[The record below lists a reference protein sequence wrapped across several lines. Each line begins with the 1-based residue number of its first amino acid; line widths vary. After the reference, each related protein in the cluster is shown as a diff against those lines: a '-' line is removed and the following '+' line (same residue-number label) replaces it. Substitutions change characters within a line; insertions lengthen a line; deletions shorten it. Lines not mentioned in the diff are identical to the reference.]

1 MPGEKRAK
9 VGLLGLTF
17 ELYDRIPD
25 LKPALRKFA
34 EELIGTLSPFAHVSF
49 PGVCSTRS
57 QVDEAV
63 AKFEADDVHLL
74 MVVLLSYAP
83 SHIALPALLRTKLPI
98 LIFNTQKAYSITS
111 ETTPD
116 VLLRNHGMHGVQDL
130 ANVLLR
136 SGREFHIV
144 TGHYR
149 DERTLRQIRE
159 WCEAA
164 RVAKFMRR
172 CRIGLVGYTME
183 GMGDF
188 AVDETALLAQVGVE
202 VRRIPMGRIAMEAA
216 NAPPEE
222 IAGQMRFDRE
232 HFEIAPEI
240 TQEEHEASSR
250 LEWAIRKVLKEEGMH
265 GFAAHF
271 IAIAEDGRL
280 DTLPFIAASKL
291 LGEGYG
297 YGGEGDVTSAAAVA
311 MMQELSGAANFTEMF
326 TMDFAGNAVLM
337 SHMGE
342 SNWKLARKDTP
353 IRMVRSTLGLVDLRV
368 KPLVL
373 VFSLKPGDV
382 TLLSLTTSVDGKL
395 KMIVTEGE
403 VVDFPPIR
411 GLSTPHYKFT
421 PRGELSDFLTR
432 FSMEG
437 GSHHQA
443 LAYGHLAG
451 VLEKTAMLLGIECSS
466 ISLPR

>member
-1 MPGEKRAK
+1 MEKVKKAK

-17 ELYDRIPD
+17 ELYDRIPR
-25 LKPALRKFA
+25 LKQELAEFA
-34 EELIGTLSPFAHVSF
+34 EELAGVLSPFAHVSF
-49 PGVCSTRS
+49 PGVCNTRS
-57 QVDEAV
+57 QVSETIV
-63 AKFEADDVHLL
+63 GFEAEGIDLL
-74 MVVLLSYAP
+74 LVVLLSYAP
-83 SHIALPALLRTKLPI
+83 SHIALPALSKTKLPV
-98 LIFNTQKAYSITS
+98 LIFNTQKAHSITA

-116 VLLRNHGMHGVQDL
+116 VLLHNHGMHGVQDL

-149 DERTLRQIRE
+149 DERVLSQVRE

-164 RVAKFMRR
+164 RIAKFMRR
-172 CRIGLVGYTME
+172 CRIGLLGYTME

-202 VRRIPMGRIAMEAA
+202 VKRIPMRRIAIEAA
-216 NAPPEE
+216 NAPHEE
-222 IAGQMRFDRE
+222 IAEQMRFDRE
-232 HFEIAPEI
+232 QFEMDPGIR
-240 TQEEHEASSR
+240 QEEHEASSR
-250 LEWAIRKVLKEEGMH
+250 LEWAIRKVLREEGMH

-271 IAIAEDGRL
+271 MAVSEDGRL
-280 DTLPFIAASKL
+280 ETLPFIAASKL

-311 MMQELSGAANFTEMF
+311 MMQELTGAANFTEMF
-326 TMDFAGNAVLM
+326 TMDFGGNAILM

-342 SNWKLARKDTP
+342 SNWRLAREDVP

-368 KPLVL
+368 RPLVL

-382 TLLSLTTSVDGKL
+382 TLVSLTTSAGGRL

-403 VVDFPPIR
+403 VLDFPPIEA
-411 GLSTPHYKFT
+411 LSTPHYKFA
-421 PRGELSDFLTR
+421 PRGELGDFLTR

-451 VLEKTAMLLGIECSS
+451 VIEKTAMLLGIECSV
-466 ISLPR
+466 I

>member
-1 MPGEKRAK
+1 MYEGKRVK

-25 LKPALRKFA
+25 LKPALTKFA
-34 EELIGTLSPFAHVSF
+34 EELAETLSPFAYVSF
-49 PGVCSTRS
+49 PGVCNTRS
-57 QVDEAV
+57 QVNEAI
-63 AKFEADDVHLL
+63 AKFEADEVHLL

-83 SHIALPALLRTKLPI
+83 SHIALPALLKTKLPV

-116 VLLRNHGMHGVQDL
+116 VLLHNHGMHGVQDL

-136 SGREFHIV
+136 SGRDFHIV
-144 TGHYR
+144 TGHYG
-149 DERTLRQIRE
+149 DEKTLRQIRE

-164 RVAKFMRR
+164 RVAGFMRQ
-172 CRIGLVGYTME
+172 CRIGLIGYTME

-202 VRRIPMGRIAMEAA
+202 VKRIPMERIALEAA
-216 NAPPEE
+216 NAPREE
-222 IAGQMRFDRE
+222 IAKQMRFDRE
-232 HFEIAPEI
+232 RFEIAPEI
-240 TQEEHEASSR
+240 TPKEHEASSR

-311 MMQELSGAANFTEMF
+311 MMQELAGAANFTEMF
-326 TMDFAGNAVLM
+326 TMDFGGNAVLM

-342 SNWKLARKDTP
+342 SNWRLARDDTP
-353 IRMVRSTLGLVDLRV
+353 IRMVPSTLGLVDLRV

-373 VFSLKPGDV
+373 LFSLRPGDV
-382 TLLSLTTSVDGKL
+382 TLVSLTTSAEGRL

-403 VVDFPPIR
+403 VLDFPPIEA
-411 GLSTPHYKFT
+411 LSTPHYKFA
-421 PRGELSDFLTR
+421 PRGELGDFLTR

-443 LAYGHLAG
+443 LAYGRLGG
-451 VLEKTAMLLGIECSS
+451 VIEKTAALLGIECSL
-466 ISLPR
+466 I

>member
-1 MPGEKRAK
+1 MGGEKKAK

-25 LKPALRKFA
+25 LKPALAKFA
-34 EELIGTLSPFAHVSF
+34 EELAETLSPFVYVSF
-49 PGVCSTRS
+49 PGVCNTRS
-57 QVDEAV
+57 QVNEAI
-63 AKFEADDVHLL
+63 ARFEANDVHLL

-83 SHIALPALLRTKLPI
+83 SLIALPALLKTKLPV
-98 LIFNTQKAYSITS
+98 LIFNTQKAYSITA

-116 VLLRNHGMHGVQDL
+116 LLLHNHGMHGVQDL

-149 DERTLRQIRE
+149 DEKTLRQIRE
-159 WCEAA
+159 WCQAA
-164 RVAKFMRR
+164 RIAKFMRQ
-172 CRIGLVGYTME
+172 CRIGLLGYTME

-202 VRRIPMGRIAMEAA
+202 VKRIPMGRIALEAA
-216 NAPPEE
+216 NAPHEE
-222 IAGQMRFDRE
+222 IAKQMKFDRE
-232 HFEIAPEI
+232 HFEMAPEI
-240 TQEEHEASSR
+240 TREEHEASSR

-271 IAIAEDGRL
+271 MAIAEDGRL

-311 MMQELSGAANFTEMF
+311 MMQELTGAANFTEMF
-326 TMDFAGNAVLM
+326 TMDFGGNAVLM

-342 SNWKLARKDTP
+342 SNWRLARDDTP

-382 TLLSLTTSVDGKL
+382 TLVSLTTSAEGKL
-395 KMIVTEGE
+395 KMIVTEGK
-403 VVDFPPIR
+403 VLDFPPI
-411 GLSTPHYKFT
+411 GALSTPHYKFA
-421 PRGELSDFLTR
+421 PRGDLSNFLTR

-443 LAYGHLAG
+443 LAYGRLAG
-451 VLEKTAMLLGIECSS
+451 VIEKTATLLGIECSV
-466 ISLPR
+466 I